1 MSDPGAADGAGV
13 ERETARRGAEPS
25 AGPTVRN
32 GRILWVDDEV
42 DLLRPHLM
50 LLRSQGY
57 QVDAIMNGHDALEL
71 LRSRTYDLVLLD
83 EQMPGLRG
91 IEVLEQLRRTSPR
104 LPVVMV
110 TKSEADTTMHEAIG
124 RRADDYIVK
133 PTSPRQVLSVV
144 TRLLAGPAL
153 RHEQIARDFTRRFAE
168 LREDLSAASSW
179 DEWARLYSELI
190 DWDLAL
196 EEADEPGLREI
207 LDTLLTDVRRGFC
220 DLVAAR
226 YGEWVHE
233 GGEAGPTL
241 SVDVLPRF
249 LQPVLQEDPAALLI
263 VMDCMRLGQWRALLP
278 LVSEL
283 FEVEEQLYAS
293 ILPTATPF
301 ARNAIF
307 SGLFPDELAERRPG
321 WWTTGDETGYNTFED
336 ELFAEFAREL
346 AGHKIRT
353 HYEKIFSAEEG
364 QAMLRRLGGY
374 LTGPSATALVF
385 GFVDMLTHGR
395 SESKLIWEM
404 ARDTSALRSLTVTW
418 FERSA
423 AYRALQVAAQRGV
436 RVLMTTD
443 HGSLHCHRPATIYA
457 KRDATANLRYKF
469 GDDLRVENPAA
480 VFSTS
485 DADEL
490 RLPPGG
496 MKQTYVLCRE
506 DYFFV
511 YPTKLREYQQRYRDS
526 FLHGGISPDE
536 MILPAVLLTPR

>member
-1 MSDPGAADGAGV
+1 M
-13 ERETARRGAEPS
+13 AELTSTGGSSPPS
-25 AGPTVRN
+25 AGAARGRGRT
-32 GRILWVDDEV
+32 GRILWVDDEA

-50 LLRSQGY
+50 LLRQEGY
-57 QVDAIMNGHDALEL
+57 QVDPVMNGQDALEL

-91 IEVLEQLRRTSPR
+91 IEVLERVRRGSPR

-110 TKSEADTTMHEAIG
+110 TKSEADSTMHEAIG
-124 RRADDYIVK
+124 HRADDYIVK

-144 TRLLAGPAL
+144 TRLLEGPAL
-153 RHEQIARDFTRRFAE
+153 QHEQIARDFTRRFAAI
-168 LREDLSAASSW
+168 REDVAMAASW
-179 DEWARLYSELI
+179 DDWVRIYSEII
-190 DWDLAL
+190 DWEIKL
-196 EEADEPGLREI
+196 EEAGEESLREA
-207 LDTLLTDVRRGFC
+207 LGALLGDVRRGFC
-220 DLVAAR
+220 DLVGDR

-233 GGEAGPTL
+233 GGEQGPPL

-249 LQPVLQEDPAALLI
+249 FQPVLAEDPSALLI

-278 LVSEL
+278 LLSDF
-283 FEVEEQLYAS
+283 FEIEEALYAS

-307 SGLFPDELAERRPG
+307 SGLFPDELAERRPR
-321 WWTTGDETGYNTFED
+321 WWVSGDEEGYNTFED
-336 ELFAEFAREL
+336 ELFSRFVSEL
-346 AGHKIRT
+346 AGGRTRT

-364 QAMLRRLGGY
+364 EAMLARLAGY
-374 LTGPSATALVF
+374 LSEPSATALVF

-418 FERSA
+418 FARSA
-423 AYRALQVAAQRGV
+423 AYRALQMASRRGV
-436 RVLMTTD
+436 RVLLTTD

-480 VFSTS
+480 VYSTT

-496 MKQTYVLCRE
+496 LKRTYALCRE

-536 MILPAVLLTPR
+536 MILPAALLTPR